1 MKLLP
6 FHMLLGVGFA
16 YLSGCATTG
25 SSSAPSE
32 KNVDLVIFHNNDGE
46 SQLTNAGTGLEEFG
60 GISRFTTKLRQLRAA
75 VPAQAGH
82 LLLSSGDNILPGPEL
97 RVSLDRGKPFIDALV
112 INKLNYD
119 ALCLGNHDF
128 DLGPD
133 VLADF
138 IDGTRPEIKFLSA
151 NLDFSEEPKLNE
163 LRNKGRIQRSTIVEA
178 SNGTKVG
185 VIGIVTPRLPSI
197 SAPRKVKVQD
207 ALRQIV
213 QAEVDKLEKQGIK
226 IIVLLSHLQDISIE
240 VELIKSISG
249 VDVVIAGGGDELLTN
264 DKTTLVP
271 GDEKS
276 IRGPYPLLVNNKGG
290 QRVPVVT
297 TAGSYRYIG
306 ELALRFTPEGNLK
319 QVLPSSRIHRI
330 ASTAHAGG
338 VEDDAECL
346 TEIMTPLTEGMAAIA
361 KREIARTDTP
371 LEGRR
376 NFVRSRETNLGNL
389 VADAFLWYA
398 RNHAS
403 EHNQSP
409 PQVAFVNGGAIRND
423 SVIPKGGISELDV
436 QKIVP
441 LPGFV
446 ALVSE
451 VPVRRL
457 KEVLEYSFAK
467 IGGGGFLQVSGLKV
481 KYDAKRSENRVRMV
495 KLDGGQ
501 VLVKDGELTGELD
514 TINLA
519 TLSFLARGGGNIPLK
534 GLDAMNFAADYKK
547 ALQEYLNHLTLVT
560 KQRYRNGKPSRL
572 IPTK

>member
-1 MKLLP
+1 MKFIT
-6 FHMLLGVGFA
+6 FHTIWGAALASLI
-16 YLSGCATTG
+16 GCATGG
-25 SSSAPSE
+25 SNSARTE
-32 KNVDLVIFHNNDGE
+32 KNIDLVIFHNNDGE
-46 SQLTNAGTGLEEFG
+46 SQLVNAGTGLEEFG
-60 GISRFTTKLRQLRAA
+60 GIARFATKLKQLRAT
-75 VPAQAGH
+75 VPQQSGH

-97 RVSLDRGKPFIDALV
+97 RVSLDSGKPFIDALA
-112 INKLNYD
+112 ISQLRYN

-128 DLGPD
+128 DLGPE

-138 IDGTRPEIKFLSA
+138 IQGTQSRTRFLSA
-151 NLDFSEEPKLNE
+151 NLDFSAEPKLKK
-163 LRNKGRIQRSTIVEA
+163 LFDAGRIKKSTIVEA

-207 ALRQIV
+207 ELRKIV
-213 QAEVDKLEKQGIK
+213 QGEVDKLEKQGIK

-240 VELIKSISG
+240 VELIKSIAG

-264 DKTTLVP
+264 NKTMLVP

-306 ELALRFTPEGNLK
+306 ELALRFTPDGHLK
-319 QVLPSSRIHRI
+319 QVLPRSRIHRV
-330 ASTAHAGG
+330 ASKSHAEG
-338 VEDDAECL
+338 VEDDPKFL
-346 TEIMTPLTEGMAAIA
+346 TEILTPLTEGMAAIA

-376 NFVRSRETNLGNL
+376 NYVRSRETNLGNL

-403 EHNQSP
+403 EHNQTP
-409 PQVAFVNGGAIRND
+409 PQVALVNGGAIRND

-457 KEVLEYSFAK
+457 KEVLEYSFSK
-467 IGGGGFLQVSGLKV
+467 IGGGGFLQVSGLKIR
-481 KYDAKRSENRVRMV
+481 YDAKRAKDRVRMV

-501 VLVKDGELTGELD
+501 VLVKDGKITGELD
-514 TINLA
+514 SVNLA

-534 GLDAMNFAADYKK
+534 GLDTVNFAADYKK

-560 KQRYRNGKPSRL
+560 KQRYRNGKPARL
-572 IPTK
+572 LPVK

>member
-1 MKLLP
+1 MKFLSL
-6 FHMLLGVGFA
+6 HSLLGAAFVF
-16 YLSGCATTG
+16 LSGCATSG
-25 SSSAPSE
+25 SNAAQNSE
-32 KNVDLVIFHNNDGE
+32 DVDLVIFHNNDGE
-46 SQLTNAGTGLEEFG
+46 SQLANAGTGLEEFG
-60 GISRFTTKLRQLRAA
+60 GIARFATKLKQLRAA
-75 VPAQAGH
+75 VPKGAGH
-82 LLLSSGDNILPGPEL
+82 VLLSSGDNILPGPEL
-97 RVSLDRGKPFIDALV
+97 RVSLDRGKPFMDAVV
-112 INKLNYD
+112 INELKYN

-128 DLGPD
+128 DLGPE

-138 IDGTRPEIKFLSA
+138 IEGTQAQIKFLSA
-151 NLDFSEEPKLNE
+151 NLDFSEEPKLKA
-163 LRNKGRIQRSTIVEA
+163 LLDARRIQKSTVVQA

-207 ALRQIV
+207 ELRQIV
-213 QAEVDKLEKQGIK
+213 QTEVDKLEKQGIK

-264 DKTTLVP
+264 NKNMLVP
-271 GDEKS
+271 ADEKS
-276 IRGPYPLLVNNKGG
+276 IRGPYPLMVNNKGG

-306 ELALRFTPEGNLK
+306 ELALRFTPDGHLK
-319 QVLPSSRIHRI
+319 QVLPSSRIHRV
-330 ASTAHAGG
+330 ASTSHAEG
-338 VEDDAECL
+338 VADDSKCLAEIL
-346 TEIMTPLTEGMAAIA
+346 TPLKEGMAAIA
-361 KREIARTDTP
+361 KREIARTDTA

-376 NFVRSRETNLGNL
+376 NYVRSRETNLGNL

-403 EHNQSP
+403 EHNQKP
-409 PQVAFVNGGAIRND
+409 PQIAFVNGGAIRND

-451 VPVRRL
+451 VPARRL
-457 KEVLEYSFAK
+457 KDVLEYSFSK
-467 IGGGGFLQVSGLKV
+467 IGGGGFLQVSGLKI

-501 VLVKDGELTGELD
+501 VIVKDGELTGAVESVN
-514 TINLA
+514 IA

-547 ALQEYLNHLTLVT
+547 ALQEYLSHLTLVT
-560 KQRYRNGKPSRL
+560 KQRYRDGKPARL
-572 IPTK
+572 IPIK

>member
-1 MKLLP
+1 MKSLT
-6 FHMLLGVGFA
+6 FHTIWGAALASVI
-16 YLSGCATTG
+16 GCATSG
-25 SSSAPSE
+25 SNSTRTE
-32 KNVDLVIFHNNDGE
+32 KNIDLVIFHNNDGE
-46 SQLTNAGTGLEEFG
+46 SQLANAGTGLEEFG
-60 GISRFTTKLRQLRAA
+60 GIARFATKLSQLREA
-75 VPAQAGH
+75 VPKQSGH

-112 INKLNYD
+112 INRLSYN

-138 IDGTRPEIKFLSA
+138 IQGTQPQIKFLSA
-151 NLDFSEEPKLNE
+151 NLDFSAEPKLKA
-163 LRNKGRIQRSTIVEA
+163 LFDAGRIKKSTVVEA
-178 SNGTKVG
+178 SDGTKVG

-207 ALRQIV
+207 KLREIV
-213 QAEVDKLEKQGIK
+213 QDEVDKLEKQGIK
-226 IIVLLSHLQDISIE
+226 IIILLSHLQDISIE

-264 DKTTLVP
+264 NKDMLVP

-276 IRGPYPLLVNNKGG
+276 IRGPYPLMVNNKGG

-306 ELALRFTPEGNLK
+306 ELALRFTPDGHLK
-319 QVLPSSRIHRI
+319 KVLPSSRIHRV
-330 ASTAHAGG
+330 ASTSHAEG
-338 VEDDAECL
+338 VADDSKCLAEIL
-346 TEIMTPLTEGMAAIA
+346 TPLEEGMAAIA
-361 KREIARTDTP
+361 KRELARTDTP

-376 NFVRSRETNLGNL
+376 NYVRSRETNLGNL

-403 EHNQSP
+403 EHNQTP

-457 KEVLEYSFAK
+457 KEVLEYSFSK

-481 KYDAKRSENRVRMV
+481 KYDAKRSKDRVRMV

-501 VLVKDGELTGELD
+501 VLVKDGKLTGALD
-514 TINLA
+514 SVNLA

-534 GLDAMNFAADYKK
+534 GLDAVNFAADYKK

-560 KQRYRNGKPSRL
+560 KQRYRNGRPARL
-572 IPTK
+572 IPVK